1 MRRKWEHT
9 RMISFWIYRV
19 NSTDRNITPEKFMPL
34 GDDVKEITK
43 AAETTPEERQQLS
56 EMAIQRAALFGDKIK

>member
-1 MRRKWEHT
+1 
-9 RMISFWIYRV
+9 
-19 NSTDRNITPEKFMPL
+19 MPL